1 MKGFLA
7 PLGVLVIATVVS
19 LVVGEGN
26 TRRAVLLSGGI
37 AAAVWIVG
45 RIAAPSSEL
54 AGIAANEGLG
64 DALKPLQKG
73 VGIAWATAITSLAL
87 RELGSPNI
95 ASYAEL
101 VGAAELIVLAF
112 PLVSELLSLALS
124 LV

>member
-45 RIAAPSSEL
+45 RIAVPSEQLSAIVSE
-54 AGIAANEGLG
+54 EGLG
-64 DALKPLQKG
+64 EAVKPLQKG
-73 VGIAWATAITSLAL
+73 IGIAWVTAITSLSL
-87 RELGSPNI
+87 RELGAPNA

-101 VGAAELIVLAF
+101 VGAAELIVVAF
-112 PLVSELLSLALS
+112 PLMSELLSLALS

>member
-26 TRRAVLLSGGI
+26 TRRVVLLSGGI

-45 RIAAPSSEL
+45 RIAVPSSAL
-54 AGIAANEGLG
+54 AEFVSREGLG
-64 DALKPLQKG
+64 DMIKPLQKG
-73 VGIAWATAITSLAL
+73 VGIAWATAITSLSL
-87 RELGSPNI
+87 RELGAPNA

-101 VGAAELIVLAF
+101 VGAAELTVLAF
-112 PLVSELLSLALS
+112 PLMSELLSLALS

>member
-1 MKGFLA
+1 MKSFLA

-45 RIAAPSSEL
+45 RIALPSSAL
-54 AGIAANEGLG
+54 SDFVSSEGLSE
-64 DALKPLQKG
+64 AVKPLQKG
-73 VGIAWATAITSLAL
+73 VGIAWVTAITSLSL
-87 RELGSPNI
+87 RELGAPNA

-112 PLVSELLSLALS
+112 PLMSELLSLALS
-124 LV
+124 MV

>member
-19 LVVGEGN
+19 LAVGEGN
-26 TRRAVLLSGGI
+26 ARRAVLLSGGL

-45 RIAAPSSEL
+45 RIASPASGL
-54 AGIAANEGLG
+54 FGIAEQEGLG
-64 DALKPLQKG
+64 EAVRPLLKG

-87 RELGSPNI
+87 RELGAPNV

-101 VGAAELIVLAF
+101 VGAAELIVLVF
-112 PLVSELLSLALS
+112 PLMSELLSLALS

>member
-45 RIAAPSSEL
+45 RIAVLSPVLSEF
-54 AGIAANEGLG
+54 ASREGLG
-64 DALKPLQKG
+64 ETIRPLQKG
-73 VGIAWATAITSLAL
+73 VGIAWATAITSLSL
-87 RELGSPNI
+87 RELGATNA

-112 PLVSELLSLALS
+112 PLMSELLSLALS